1 VNTPQETQ
9 LADDLHRLAADQ
21 PFPPDL
27 DDIERRGRQRRRR
40 GYAIRGLAG
49 LAGLSVA
56 ATGGLVVSAHTG
68 PGGATAARPRATAA
82 STSATPGS
90 TRPAETVAYVR
101 QQIAAAFSPGNYLIE
116 SRQNTS
122 GSASS
127 GGDGTAMI
135 TIWTDPRTGNTM
147 LLQGTRAS
155 KVTYWEHDY
164 FDQHKVLHWDQTQVN
179 YGPRTWW
186 TYNEHASGPI
196 QGPVPA
202 GPVGGNAA
210 SPQSIEQLLQ
220 HGAKIVG
227 HPYVDGRRTV
237 ELSVS
242 YGSSG
247 GVKLWA
253 DTATYQVVRMVK
265 DFPSALNAP
274 PIVANYTWTP
284 RSAALAKLINQPQ
297 IPAGFR
303 QVPVGS

>member
-21 PFPPDL
+21 PFTLDL
-27 DDIERRGRQRRRR
+27 DAVERRGQQRRRR
-40 GYAIRGLAG
+40 GYAVRGLAG
-49 LAGLSVA
+49 LAGLSVVA
-56 ATGGLVVSAHTG
+56 AGGLVVSAHTG
-68 PGGATAARPRATAA
+68 PGGATAAPPATPRPTAA
-82 STSATPGS
+82 RPTATS

-122 GSASS
+122 GS
-127 GGDGTAMI
+127 DGSAMI
-135 TIWTDPRTGNTM
+135 TVWTDPRTGNTM
-147 LLQGTRAS
+147 LLQGTGAS
-155 KVTYWEHDY
+155 KETYWEHDY

-210 SPQSIEQLLQ
+210 SPQSIEQLLE
-220 HGAKIVG
+220 HGARIVG
-227 HPYVDGRRTV
+227 HPYVDGHRTV

-242 YGSSG
+242 YGPGGG

-265 DFPSALNAP
+265 DFPPAQDAP

-303 QVPVGS
+303 QVPVG

>member
-9 LADDLHRLAADQ
+9 LADDLRRLAAEP
-21 PFPPDL
+21 PFTPDL
-27 DDIERRGRQRRRR
+27 DAIERRGQRRRHR
-40 GYAIRGLAG
+40 GYAVR
-49 LAGLSVA
+49 A
-56 ATGGLVVSAHTG
+56 AGGLVVSAHTG
-68 PGGATAARPRATAA
+68 PGGGTAAPPRATAA
-82 STSATPGS
+82 SPSATAGS

-122 GSASS
+122 GSASP
-127 GGDGTAMI
+127 GGEGSAMI

-147 LLQGTRAS
+147 LLQGTGAS
-155 KVTYWEHDY
+155 KETYWEHDY

-210 SPQSIEQLLQ
+210 SPQSIEQLLT
-220 HGAKIVG
+220 HGARIVG
-227 HPYVDGRRTV
+227 HPYVNGQRTV

-242 YGSSG
+242 FGSSG

-265 DFPSALNAP
+265 DFPSALDAT

-303 QVPVGS
+303 QVPVGD